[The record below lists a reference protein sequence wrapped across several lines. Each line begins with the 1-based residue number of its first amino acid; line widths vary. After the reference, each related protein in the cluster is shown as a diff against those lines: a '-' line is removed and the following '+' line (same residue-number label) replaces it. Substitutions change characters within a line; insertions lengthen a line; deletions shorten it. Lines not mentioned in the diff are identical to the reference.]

1 MITQKGLEL
10 SLEPEEFQDLG
21 EAALD
26 LIYGLD
32 KWAGNA
38 DDLLSNKDY
47 WILWRAI
54 DVLQQVKAKYEAGA
68 AESSRGPSRPQL
80 AS

>member
-1 MITQKGLEL
+1 MITQNGLEL
-10 SLEPEEFQDLG
+10 GLEPEEFQDLG

-54 DVLQQVKAKYEAGA
+54 DVLQRVKTKYESG
-68 AESSRGPSRPQL
+68 AESSGILSRPQL
-80 AS
+80 VT

>member
-1 MITQKGLEL
+1 MITQNGLEL
-10 SLEPEEFQDLG
+10 GLEPEEFQDLG

-38 DDLLSNKDY
+38 EDLLSNKDY

-54 DVLQQVKAKYEAGA
+54 DVLQRVKTKYESG
-68 AESSRGPSRPQL
+68 AESSEILSRPQL
-80 AS
+80 VS

>member
-1 MITQKGLEL
+1 MITQKTLDIELET
-10 SLEPEEFQDLG
+10 EDFQDLG

-26 LIYGLD
+26 LIYSLD

-54 DVLQQVKAKYEAGA
+54 DVLQRVKMKYESGV
-68 AESSRGPSRPQL
+68 EPSEVVSRPQL
-80 AS
+80 LT

>member
-1 MITQKGLEL
+1 MITTKRLEL
-10 SLEPEEFQDLG
+10 SLDTENFQDLG

-54 DVLQQVKAKYEAGA
+54 DVLQRVKTKYESGT
-68 AESSRGPSRPQL
+68 ESSEIFSRPQL
-80 AS
+80 VS